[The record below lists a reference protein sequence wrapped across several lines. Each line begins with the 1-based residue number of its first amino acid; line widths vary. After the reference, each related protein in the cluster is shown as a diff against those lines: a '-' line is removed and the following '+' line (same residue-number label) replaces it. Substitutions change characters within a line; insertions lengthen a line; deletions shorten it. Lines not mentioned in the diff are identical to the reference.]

1 MPDDL
6 KEKWAKYRQQLRDIP
21 QDWPDVPVDLI
32 RQPKAPNDDEKDE
45 LFEDDNQP
53 VIKIADRTAEDK
65 LMLKQFV
72 KGVK

>member
-1 MPDDL
+1 MPVDL

-32 RQPKAPNDDEKDE
+32 RHPNAPNDDEKDV
-45 LFEDDNQP
+45 LFEDVDHP
-53 VIKIADRTAEDK
+53 VIKIADRTDEDK